1 MEKLIA
7 NFSKYLFSIYTK
19 LTSRL
24 SKGNF
29 KNYIYIYIIIVI
41 VSFCY
46 LLNYRKFKIIERDL
60 KNSENNTKR
69 NAAIEKFKNFKTT
82 ALKSL
87 EENCSTV
94 DNLIDNKSKSL
105 PKNLKSNNVSIKN
118 DKDFDETI
126 KSNNLFINSNLLTL
140 LENNVNFHSQ
150 NDKKLLSTLKN
161 VGVFLINDKIES
173 LTNKINNYLKKN
185 INNINYNNY
194 YVKEDDILC
203 FLDDDCK
210 INDTQKLSLELNELI
225 KNINGD
231 LLDLNIKY
239 NENYLKNEINA
250 SIRKE
255 VYTRLYKKLEMLGL
269 KEFKKMCSL
278 SKKIKDLQHLINS
291 DSYEKISNENKD
303 LYDSKYSYLDS
314 QSRYQIY
321 LITLSKLTENE
332 KDIQLLKKQRDFIK
346 SNLIQPRNENEIS
359 QLNQLSNQ
367 LNNPYNVQSKD
378 GEIDLTKQYSEAYK
392 KYQDEVKEKNLGLN
406 PINILSD
413 IESKTIDFLSNINDK
428 LFKSKEEFNNLETDL
443 DYNTHANYSNNYNE
457 NNKIRDEYYYKQP
470 NHVGKYLIPS
480 NKNKITGHKSQMS
493 YKSINNDKTNNNID
507 NETNS
512 SNYGNYINDIDNS
525 DNSNNS
531 NSNNSIEEGFQNY
544 DARNTNIENFSNY
557 EKFKNKK
564 NVKKGK
570 KTDNLEEGIE
580 DYIKYAYDKIKSF
593 LPKEKVK
600 MIENIIFDEKNMV
613 PLGSLLIIISVILF
627 FISITS

>member
-1 MEKLIA
+1 MIKETEKLIA
-7 NFSKYLFSIYTK
+7 NISKYLFSIYTK
-19 LTSRL
+19 LTSNL

-105 PKNLKSNNVSIKN
+105 PKKIKSNNVNIKN

-225 KNINGD
+225 KKINND

-255 VYTRLYKKLEMLGL
+255 VYTRLYKKIEILGL

-413 IESKTIDFLSNINDK
+413 IESKTIDFLSNINEK
-428 LFKSKEEFNNLETDL
+428 LFKSKEEFNNVEPDL
-443 DYNTHANYSNNYNE
+443 DYETNANYSNNHNE

-470 NHVGKYLIPS
+470 NHVGKYLIPG
-480 NKNKITGHKSQMS
+480 NKNKITGHNSQMS
-493 YKSINNDKTNNNID
+493 YKSINNDKTNDNID
-507 NETNS
+507 NETNDKIDNETNG
-512 SNYGNYINDIDNS
+512 SNYGNYIKD
-525 DNSNNS
+525 
-531 NSNNSIEEGFQNY
+531 SNNSIEEGFQNY
-544 DARNTNIENFSNY
+544 NARNTNIENFSNY
-557 EKFKNKK
+557 EKFKNTKK
-564 NVKKGK
+564 SKKS
-570 KTDNLEEGIE
+570 DNLEEGIE

-613 PLGSLLIIISVILF
+613 PLGSLLIIVSVILF